1 MSMISRL
8 VLCTLLFA
16 AASCPAVAETPSVK
30 GMASVPYQRKPDAG
44 VRQQALAAAK
54 LNALERYVADSN
66 AARMRVFDEKRTQ
79 IAAAVDSYI
88 LGATVLSESDDKDAH
103 TYSLVIRA
111 DVNGTRLQNALGAS
125 TSAPAASTSG
135 QGNLITFLFMA
146 RMQDSV
152 KTYQDHV
159 YQRADVHGS
168 GSHSS
173 NRHEQTTESESI
185 GASSIGTGDRIRSN
199 TSEHSDMTM
208 VAESG
213 GSVTRKADKI
223 DWTVTPSSEIDTAMS
238 GVFSDAGFQ
247 VVEAEYVESESH
259 GLLSIAAV
267 RKDFS
272 KSDELAPATMRN
284 TANGVRAAGIGYL
297 AEGTLDVGIR
307 DTDPVSGNVR
317 VFVTVTGKVLDVSGR
332 FPRTLS
338 SVGPVQFA
346 GLGPSETVARTNALK
361 LAAESA
367 ARQMA
372 DELTA
377 KGIH

>member
-1 MSMISRL
+1 MA
-8 VLCTLLFA
+8 CALLLA
-16 AASCPAVAETPSVK
+16 AGCSPALAETPSVK
-30 GMASVPYQRKPDAG
+30 GMASVPYQRKLDSG
-44 VRQQALAAAK
+44 VRQQALASAK

-79 IAAAVDSYI
+79 IAGAVDSYI

-103 TYSLVIRA
+103 TYSVVIRA

-125 TSAPAASTSG
+125 ASAPAASQG

-152 KTYQDHV
+152 KSFQDRV

-168 GSHSS
+168 GSHAS
-173 NRHEQTTESESI
+173 NKHEQTTESESI
-185 GASSIGTGDRIRSN
+185 GASSIGTGDRIRSH
-199 TSEHSDMTM
+199 TSERSDSTM
-208 VAESG
+208 VVESG

-223 DWTVTPSSEIDTAMS
+223 DWTVTPSSEINTAMT

-272 KSDELAPATMRN
+272 KGDELAPATMRN

-317 VFVTVTGKVLDVSGR
+317 VFVTVTGKVLDVGGR

-338 SVGPVQFA
+338 SVGPVQYA
-346 GLGPSETVARTNALK
+346 GLGPTETVARTNALK

-377 KGIH
+377 KGIR

>member
-1 MSMISRL
+1 
-8 VLCTLLFA
+8 
-16 AASCPAVAETPSVK
+16 
-30 GMASVPYQRKPDAG
+30 
-44 VRQQALAAAK
+44 
-54 LNALERYVADSN
+54 
-66 AARMRVFDEKRTQ
+66 
-79 IAAAVDSYI
+79 
-88 LGATVLSESDDKDAH
+88 
-103 TYSLVIRA
+103 
-111 DVNGTRLQNALGAS
+111 LQNALGAS
-125 TSAPAASTSG
+125 PSRSAVAQTG

-152 KTYQDHV
+152 KSYQDRV

-173 NRHEQTTESESI
+173 NHHEQTNESELI
-185 GASSIGTGDRIRSN
+185 GSSSIGTGDRVRSN
-199 TSEHSDMTM
+199 TTEKANTTM

-223 DWTVTPSSEIDTAMS
+223 DWTVTPSSEIDTAMT

-272 KSDELAPATMRN
+272 KGDELTASTMRN
-284 TANGVRAAGIGYL
+284 TAGGVHAAGINYL
-297 AEGTLDVGIR
+297 AEGTLDVGIH

-346 GLGPSETVARTNALK
+346 GLGPTETVAKTNALK
-361 LAAESA
+361 LAAENA

-377 KGIH
+377 KGLH